1 MSDIKQD
8 VEKESEQDIKQDNAD
23 TRVRVSINKEVNLA
37 QLDKELG
44 GHGLAGSDIE
54 IVVVEGSPITK
65 DELDL
70 AISKH
75 AAIISLSSDEII
87 AAAVQALPNP
97 TMICPDLSLDL
108 LIY

>member
-1 MSDIKQD
+1 M
-8 VEKESEQDIKQDNAD
+8 
-23 TRVRVSINKEVNLA
+23 RVSINKEVNLA

-97 TMICPDLSLDL
+97 TNDLSGFKSG
-108 LIY
+108 LIDILTNIDSK